1 MMCCLKYE
9 YNSYK
14 EFIEKPPDRGIKVKC
29 SYGCGGVC
37 GYEPLK
43 KSIIVEFDNETR
55 KSIPLSEVEVTNER
69 VEIKGDNG
77 EEAKSADKDKNDAEG
92 V

>member
-1 MMCCLKYE
+1 M
-9 YNSYK
+9 
-14 EFIEKPPDRGIKVKC
+14 
-29 SYGCGGVC
+29 
-37 GYEPLK
+37 
-43 KSIIVEFDNETR
+43 EFDSETR

-92 V
+92 